1 MYKYE
6 VNSDDYW
13 NSAHVIDFFSNT
25 KVKDY
30 IKDFFGNYDSGKHLK
45 VADLG
50 CGAGRY
56 TIWLAQNGYDVYACD
71 ASEGMLN
78 KTKEGLEKI
87 GYRDIERKILKSR
100 LNQLAFD
107 DEMFDIVLTNGVIH
121 NAFTCE
127 EYIQCLKECVRI
139 LKTTGVLYLSVFT
152 SDAVMSITWSETCA
166 YLDRIGLRQNE
177 RVLLLGSGAVAL
189 SFALMLQLGKIR
201 VCIVGSRRYQA
212 RFATLDE
219 AEYID
224 YSDYQA
230 MEKLRASNKSS
241 FDCIIDAV
249 GDRKTTEN
257 CLELLKENG
266 KLCLYGLKDGKLYE
280 YFRQRRF
287 GEHFYVYDESYS
299 VKHAYKEVFGMI
311 QEKQLYSEQWFD
323 KIYELSD
330 IQKALEDLENRK
342 AMKVLFRFP
351 SE

>member
-1 MYKYE
+1 MSRAEVYKYE

-87 GYRDIERKILKSR
+87 GYRDIDRKILKSR

-127 EYIQCLKECVRI
+127 EYKQCLKECVRI

-152 SDAVMSITWSETCA
+152 SDTVDEKLEKVEEHV
-166 YLDRIGLRQNE
+166 YLTPDGLRM
-177 RVLLLGSGAVAL
+177 VL
-189 SFALMLQLGKIR
+189 F
-201 VCIVGSRRYQA
+201 
-212 RFATLDE
+212 
-219 AEYID
+219 
-224 YSDYQA
+224 
-230 MEKLRASNKSS
+230 NKEE
-241 FDCIIDAV
+241 II
-249 GDRKTTEN
+249 
-257 CLELLKENG
+257 
-266 KLCLYGLKDGKLYE
+266 
-280 YFRQRRF
+280 Q
-287 GEHFYVYDESYS
+287 
-299 VKHAYKEVFGMI
+299 M
-311 QEKQLYSEQWFD
+311 
-323 KIYELSD
+323 LSD
-330 IQKALEDLENRK
+330 LNYQMIEECALYDIQVETGVRS
-342 AMKVLFRFP
+342 LFRAIYQKRIH
-351 SE
+351 